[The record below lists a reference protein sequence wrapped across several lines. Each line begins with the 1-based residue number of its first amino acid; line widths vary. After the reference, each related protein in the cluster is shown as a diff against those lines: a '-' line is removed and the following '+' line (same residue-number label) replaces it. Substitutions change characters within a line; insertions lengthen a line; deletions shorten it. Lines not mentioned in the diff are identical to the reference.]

1 MQETQETQGFF
12 FNPWVRKIPWRR
24 KQQPTPVF
32 LPRKFHGQRSLA
44 GNSSWSCKE
53 SDTSQHACMHLFPPL
68 PPFSIDYTYIYV
80 CVCVYIYIFKFFL
93 NALQG
98 TWDPT
103 DAPCMGTWGL
113 NHWTTREVLNRLYF
127 LEQFQSKIE

>member
-1 MQETQETQGFF
+1 MQETEETRVFF
-12 FNPWVRKIPWRR
+12 DPWVRKIPWRR
-24 KQQPTPVF
+24 KRQPTPGF

-44 GNSSWSCKE
+44 GNSPWSCKE
-53 SDTSQHACMHLFPPL
+53 SDTTQHACMHLFPSM

-80 CVCVYIYIFKFFL
+80 CVCVCVYFLIFL

-98 TWDPT
+98 TWDPMMPP
-103 DAPCMGTWGL
+103 AWEAWSL

-127 LEQFQSKIE
+127 LEQFHSKIE